1 MLEFWFSPK
10 GRAARADYWYWLM
23 VPAAAAGAA
32 IVFIGPILLGQ
43 QVASIL
49 LIVGFLFFC
58 FSHSALA
65 IKRLHDQSLSGWY
78 ALALFV
84 PFAIAGA
91 FLASPEPLIDIH
103 ALDRAPDTL
112 RLALIGAFAAIFAP
126 FAYVLWR
133 IWFVIGKDG
142 VNRYG
147 KDPLYR

>member
-1 MLEFWFSPK
+1 MLEFWFSPY

-23 VPAAAAGAA
+23 VPALIGAA
-32 IVFIGPILLGQ
+32 VLVFMGPIILGP

-49 LIVGFLFFC
+49 LLIGFTIFF
-58 FSHSALA
+58 FSHMAMA

-78 ALALFV
+78 GLALVV
-84 PFAIAGA
+84 PFAVAGA
-91 FLASPEPLIDIH
+91 LLASPEPLIDIH
-103 ALDRAPDTL
+103 ALDNAPDEL
-112 RLALIGAFAAIFAP
+112 RLIAIAVFAAVFTP
-126 FAYVLWR
+126 FATVLWR